1 MPDDHFGERAP
12 RTDDVVQPFQLDPFA
27 LRGRLVR
34 LGPTVDRIL
43 QQHDYPEPVATLLGE
58 AITLAVM
65 LAGALKYDG
74 VFTLQT
80 KGDGPVRMLVAD
92 VKTDGAVRGY
102 AQYDSKRLG
111 EIASEPA
118 WREPVGAASL
128 LGAGYIAFT
137 VDQGDDTERYQGI
150 VSITGGT
157 LAECAQHY
165 FRQSE
170 QLQAGL
176 KLAVARAG
184 EEGAWRAGG
193 LMLQRVPPEGGR
205 AHIADDVED
214 AWRRV
219 MVLMSSATPAEL
231 VAPDLP
237 PRRLLW
243 RLFHEEGVRV
253 YETHAVEARCRCSRE
268 RIAGIL
274 KAFPV
279 GRNRRDE
286 ERGGHHRHLR
296 ILQHAL
302 RVRRRRT
309 GADRPGLKL
318 QNNCASFQ
326 ALSGAPLRAPQMRT
340 IYR

>member
-1 MPDDHFGERAP
+1 METDL

-43 QQHDYPEPVATLLGE
+43 AQHDYPEPVATLLGE

-80 KGDGPVRMLVAD
+80 KSDGPVRLLVAD

-102 AQYDSKRLG
+102 AQYDAKRLG
-111 EIASEPA
+111 EIVPESGESPSV
-118 WREPVGAASL
+118 PKL
-128 LGAGYIAFT
+128 LGTGYIAFT

-150 VSITGGT
+150 VSITGAT

-205 AHIADDVED
+205 ARSADDVED

-219 MVLMSSATPAEL
+219 MVLMSSATSAEL

-243 RLFHEEGVRV
+243 RLFHEEEVRV
-253 YETHAVEARCRCSRE
+253 YQTHAVEARCRCSRE

-274 KAFPV
+274 KAFPL
-279 GRNRRDE
+279 DE
-286 ERGGHHRHLR
+286 IDEMKKEAVTTVTCEFCNTRYEF
-296 ILQHAL
+296 AA
-302 RVRRRRT
+302 
-309 GADRPGLKL
+309 ADLEL
-318 QNNCASFQ
+318 IAS
-326 ALSGAPLRAPQMRT
+326 A
-340 IYR
+340 

>member
-1 MPDDHFGERAP
+1 LPESDL

-43 QQHDYPEPVATLLGE
+43 AQHDYPEPVAALLGE

-65 LAGALKYDG
+65 LAGALKYEG

-80 KGDGPVRMLVAD
+80 KGDGPVRLMVAD

-102 AQYDSKRLG
+102 AQYDAKRLG
-111 EIASEPA
+111 KSVPDPDGESPSV
-118 WREPVGAASL
+118 PDL
-128 LGAGYIAFT
+128 LGKGYIAFT
-137 VDQGDDTERYQGI
+137 VDQGEDTERYQGI
-150 VSITGGT
+150 VSITGAT

-176 KLAVARAG
+176 KLAVGRTGEAG
-184 EEGAWRAGG
+184 TWRAGG

-205 AHIADDVED
+205 ARIADDVED

-219 MVLMSSATPAEL
+219 MVLMSSATSAEL

-253 YETHAVEARCRCSRE
+253 YQTHAVEARCRCSRE

-274 KAFPV
+274 KAFPM
-279 GRNRRDE
+279 DE
-286 ERGGHHRHLR
+286 IDEMKKEAVTTVTCEFCNTRYEFAAAELER
-296 ILQHAL
+296 I
-302 RVRRRRT
+302 
-309 GADRPGLKL
+309 
-318 QNNCASFQ
+318 AS
-326 ALSGAPLRAPQMRT
+326 A
-340 IYR
+340 

>member
-1 MPDDHFGERAP
+1 VETDL
-12 RTDDVVQPFQLDPFA
+12 RTDDVIQPFQLDPFA

-43 QQHDYPEPVATLLGE
+43 AQHDYPKPVATLLGE
-58 AITLAVM
+58 AITLAVL

-80 KGDGPVRMLVAD
+80 KGDGPVRLLVAD

-102 AQYDSKRLG
+102 AQYDATRLG
-111 EIASEPA
+111 DIEQGDDGESPSVPE
-118 WREPVGAASL
+118 L
-128 LGAGYIAFT
+128 LGSGYIAFT

-150 VSITGGT
+150 VSITGST

-176 KLAVARAG
+176 KLAVGRTG
-184 EEGAWRAGG
+184 EEGTWRAGG
-193 LMLQRVPPEGGR
+193 LMLQRVPPEGGH
-205 AHIADDVED
+205 APIGDDVED

-219 MVLMSSATPAEL
+219 MVLMSTTTPAEL

-253 YETHAVEARCRCSRE
+253 YQTHPVEARCRCSRE

-274 KAFPV
+274 RAFPMDEIDEMKKEAITTV
-279 GRNRRDE
+279 TCEFCNTRYEFTAEDIARFARN
-286 ERGGHHRHLR
+286 
-296 ILQHAL
+296 
-302 RVRRRRT
+302 
-309 GADRPGLKL
+309 
-318 QNNCASFQ
+318 
-326 ALSGAPLRAPQMRT
+326 
-340 IYR
+340 